1 MKNKYMLGKS
11 IKKVTFLFVVY
22 ILNLQ
27 CLFSSTSDS
36 IKSNYA
42 NGEFHTFCQ
51 LAVNSND
58 SISNEVVN
66 KFVYQMCYDLDGL
79 FKWGLKGMSLSNSKD
94 ELLKFDF
101 KTTKY
106 DKKTSILRGI
116 GDVIVP
122 GITTFPD
129 VFIDSKVVLLKYAN
143 GNRDVKLELVSENT
157 FIKNMVGTF
166 SFIPKN
172 DKKTAYYKLET
183 HIQFGWFFNIF
194 ITQTRYKKIMEWRI
208 KQLLINMKEESEKR
222 QKQLK
227 L

>member
-27 CLFSSTSDS
+27 CLFSSTADS

-101 KTTKY
+101 SVS
-106 DKKTSILRGI
+106 SILTMYI
-116 GDVIVP
+116 
-122 GITTFPD
+122 
-129 VFIDSKVVLLKYAN
+129 
-143 GNRDVKLELVSENT
+143 
-157 FIKNMVGTF
+157 
-166 SFIPKN
+166 
-172 DKKTAYYKLET
+172 
-183 HIQFGWFFNIF
+183 
-194 ITQTRYKKIMEWRI
+194 
-208 KQLLINMKEESEKR
+208 
-222 QKQLK
+222 
-227 L
+227 